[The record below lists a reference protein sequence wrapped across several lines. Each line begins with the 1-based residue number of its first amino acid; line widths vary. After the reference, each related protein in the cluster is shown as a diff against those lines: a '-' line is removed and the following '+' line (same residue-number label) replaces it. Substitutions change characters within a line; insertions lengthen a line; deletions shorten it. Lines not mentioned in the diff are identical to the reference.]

1 MIFIIKFGQYSCD
14 VSINLLAR
22 HKSKSTLN
30 YNILLEA

>member
-1 MIFIIKFGQYSCD
+1 MIFIIKFRQYSCD

-22 HKSKSTLN
+22 HKNKSTLN